1 MTNKEINNK
10 LDTILAML
18 ESMDSRIT
26 ALEERKSVS
35 TRKDTPKK
43 TESSKETEKVAFTRR
58 DGKVIYGT
66 PAQVAQWTK
75 WQEGSKAYEATKK
88 EVTKEGRAYVQ
99 AHPGCTRKEAAA
111 NGCPHITKDELKALK
126 VELGVRK

>member
-1 MTNKEINNK
+1 MTNKQINEK
-10 LDTILAML
+10 LDTIMSTLT
-18 ESMDSRIT
+18 SMDTRIK
-26 ALEERKSVS
+26 ALEESKTVS
-35 TRKDTPKK
+35 PKKGTPKK

-58 DGKVIYGT
+58 DGKVVYGT

-75 WQEGSKAYEATKK
+75 WQEGSKEYEATKK
-88 EVTKEGRAYVQ
+88 EVTKAGRAYVK

-126 VELGVRK
+126 VELGVR